1 MLSATR
7 RRSQPTPRDCEAFL
21 SIEPRAPLTMVK
33 PAPVVANDGGVV
45 VSLFFMVAAIAYAM
59 FTAVAYY
66 TNAVPAKARV
76 KNDPTLLVRLLSGW
90 ANIGNA
96 VIHAML
102 VIYMKAN
109 EDNPSEYWVKER
121 ALGGI
126 EGPVFLLL
134 LNLTA
139 GLVALRG
146 GSMKFPFCWNS
157 FVACAGSFLP
167 VVWPRFLAEGLATWP
182 YIIIFIWFCIFAF
195 ELTAFT
201 ASATHFALK
210 DVAKD

>member
-1 MLSATR
+1 
-7 RRSQPTPRDCEAFL
+7 
-21 SIEPRAPLTMVK
+21 MVK

-121 ALGGI
+121 DLGGI

-139 GLVALRG
+139 GLVAIRG
-146 GSMKFPFCWNS
+146 GSM
-157 FVACAGSFLP
+157 
-167 VVWPRFLAEGLATWP
+167 
-182 YIIIFIWFCIFAF
+182 
-195 ELTAFT
+195 
-201 ASATHFALK
+201 
-210 DVAKD
+210 

>member
-1 MLSATR
+1 
-7 RRSQPTPRDCEAFL
+7 
-21 SIEPRAPLTMVK
+21 MVK
-33 PAPVVANDGGVV
+33 PAPVIANDGGVV

-121 ALGGI
+121 DLGGI

-146 GSMKFPFCWNS
+146 GSMKFPFGWNS

-182 YIIIFIWFCIFAF
+182 YIIIFIWFCMAPC
-195 ELTAFT
+195 
-201 ASATHFALK
+201 S
-210 DVAKD
+210 